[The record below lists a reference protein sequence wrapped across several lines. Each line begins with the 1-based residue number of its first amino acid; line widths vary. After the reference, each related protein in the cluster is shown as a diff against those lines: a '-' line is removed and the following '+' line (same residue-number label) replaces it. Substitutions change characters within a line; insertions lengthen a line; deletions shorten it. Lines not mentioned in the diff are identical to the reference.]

1 MCGNEGEKVRGKGRE
16 CARRARVRGK
26 KERKYARMRVRA
38 RRRKSEDNRKKM
50 SDIESKRK

>member
-1 MCGNEGEKVRGKGRE
+1 MCGNEGEKVTERARE
-16 CARRARVRGK
+16 CARKKRERA
-26 KERKYARMRVRA
+26 RKYARMRVRA